1 MRRRIDV
8 DGALPPVAI
17 PGRIL
22 NELYAHAL
30 ETLPEECCGL
40 IVGDDRHRYVRVVPC
55 RNEMTRRHH
64 EDPQSH
70 PRDGT
75 SAFWMN
81 ERDYLQ
87 AREQAAAEG
96 QRVTAVYHSHVGV
109 DAYLSDEDLS
119 YAEHDFF
126 PFPEADQLVVAVFD
140 RQVKRIAAFQ
150 RPAPGEAF
158 VGRSVEARDA

>member
-1 MRRRIDV
+1 VRRRIDV
-8 DGALPPVAI
+8 DEALPPVAI

-22 NELYAHAL
+22 NELCAHAL

-40 IVGDDRHRYVRVVPC
+40 IVGDERQRFVRLVRC
-55 RNEMTRRHH
+55 RNEMTRLHH

-70 PRDGT
+70 PRDGR

-81 ERDYLQ
+81 EGDYLQ

-96 QRVTAVYHSHVGV
+96 QQVTAVYHSHVGV
-109 DAYLSDEDLS
+109 GSYLSEEDLA

-140 RQVKRIAAFQ
+140 RHVKHIAAFQ
-150 RPAPGEAF
+150 RPAPGQAF
-158 VGRSVEARDA
+158 VGRAVEARES